1 MVRLAAKKIRQKL
14 QREAARLQEQAD
26 ALLAMEEDEEVL
38 FKRPAAS
45 TDTPPGSRADS
56 PDREVEDDREVKD
69 YTTVLEMVKA
79 VRDRLTA
86 LVLDNTNIR
95 AACDELRRQCHSQ
108 GVAFGDLSRLV
119 SQTRADQE
127 ETRAYARE
135 ETGPHPSIRPELLDA
150 RGNLRARDIGIT
162 WQDGDTFL
170 HGVRITGQNDD
181 MEDNRRRPATAAPYP
196 PCQEELENARRQP
209 AMSTPYQQSHEHP
222 PSGMST
228 PGFPRPV
235 CIEMSDTPA
244 HHFAVPRQEGRPAH
258 RPAAPIQRFNSKS
271 IGWPAWFRHFRAV
284 ADVQGWDKDQR
295 ALQMVSYLDEKAMN
309 VAQELS
315 DRELYDYD
323 ALVGLL
329 SARFDPASRVSASR
343 SRFHGRT
350 RRHQEDADT
359 YADSITELCR
369 LGYPQSS
376 PELRQELI
384 SEQFVR
390 GQSDPEL
397 KKYMWVAMEEDEEVL
412 FKRPAAS
419 TDTPPGSR
427 ADSPD
432 REVED
437 DREVKDYTTV
447 LEMVKAVRDR
457 LTALVLDNTNIRA
470 ACDELCRQC
479 HSQGVAFGDLSRLVS
494 QTRADQEE
502 TRACAREETGPHPSI
517 RPELLDARGNLR
529 ARDIGITWQD
539 GDTFLHGVRITGQ
552 NDDMEDNRRRPAT
565 AAPYPPCQ
573 EELENARRQPAMS
586 TPYQQSHEHPPSG
599 MSTPGFPRPVCIEM
613 SDTPAHHFAIPRQ
626 EGRPAHRPAAPIQRF
641 NSKSI
646 GWPAWFR
653 HFRAVADVQ
662 GWDKDQRALQMV
674 SYLDEKAMNVA
685 QELSDR
691 ELYDY
696 DALVGLLS
704 ARFDPA
710 SRVSASRS
718 RFHGRTRRHQ
728 EDADTY
734 ADSITELCRLGYPQ
748 SSPELR
754 QELISEQFVRGQS
767 DPELK
772 KYLWVV
778 IRTQKDKKLQTLIEV
793 CTDFASLSHTT
804 SVHRPAEQVFALEE
818 EDDQE
823 EEMFA
828 VVDRQQ
834 WNTQR
839 AAEPPLSPELQQM
852 FALARRM
859 GYEMRP
865 IARRFDA
872 PRQTPGPRSS
882 PNRDYRAPFR
892 PRDYSR
898 TKCFSCGQLGH
909 TQVRCPKPDSSLPF
923 RPSGWVDRSDGP
935 QRNSGGPPQGNEI

>member
-1 MVRLAAKKIRQKL
+1 MFLSIRELCHVVMGKSAIKKSRRKS
-14 QREAARLQEQAD
+14 QREAARLQEQTD
-26 ALLAMEEDEEVL
+26 AVLTMEEDEEVL
-38 FKRPAAS
+38 FKRPKIVP
-45 TDTPPGSRADS
+45 DTPQASRGNT
-56 PDREVEDDREVKD
+56 PDPDDHLEEPKD
-69 YTTVLEMVKA
+69 YTAVLQMVKT
-79 VRDRLTA
+79 VRDQLTA

-95 AACDELRRQCHSQ
+95 AACDDLRRQCHSQ

-135 ETGPHPSIRPELLDA
+135 ETGPHPRIRSELLDA

-170 HGVRITGQNDD
+170 HGVRIAGQNDD
-181 MEDNRRRPATAAPYP
+181 MEDNHRRPATAAPYP
-196 PCQEELENARRQP
+196 SCPQQQEDARRQP
-209 AMSTPYQQSHEHP
+209 VMSTPYHQSHGHP
-222 PSGMST
+222 LNDVSP

-235 CIEMSDTPA
+235 CIEMSDTPT
-244 HHFAVPRQEGRPAH
+244 HNFAGPRQEGRPTH
-258 RPAAPIQRFNSKS
+258 RPAAPIQRFN
-271 IGWPAWFRHFRAV
+271 
-284 ADVQGWDKDQR
+284 
-295 ALQMVSYLDEKAMN
+295 N
-309 VAQELS
+309 
-315 DRELYDYD
+315 
-323 ALVGLL
+323 
-329 SARFDPASRVSASR
+329 
-343 SRFHGRT
+343 
-350 RRHQEDADT
+350 
-359 YADSITELCR
+359 
-369 LGYPQSS
+369 
-376 PELRQELI
+376 
-384 SEQFVR
+384 
-390 GQSDPEL
+390 
-397 KKYMWVAMEEDEEVL
+397 
-412 FKRPAAS
+412 
-419 TDTPPGSR
+419 
-427 ADSPD
+427 
-432 REVED
+432 
-437 DREVKDYTTV
+437 
-447 LEMVKAVRDR
+447 
-457 LTALVLDNTNIRA
+457 
-470 ACDELCRQC
+470 
-479 HSQGVAFGDLSRLVS
+479 
-494 QTRADQEE
+494 
-502 TRACAREETGPHPSI
+502 
-517 RPELLDARGNLR
+517 
-529 ARDIGITWQD
+529 
-539 GDTFLHGVRITGQ
+539 
-552 NDDMEDNRRRPAT
+552 
-565 AAPYPPCQ
+565 
-573 EELENARRQPAMS
+573 
-586 TPYQQSHEHPPSG
+586 
-599 MSTPGFPRPVCIEM
+599 
-613 SDTPAHHFAIPRQ
+613 
-626 EGRPAHRPAAPIQRF
+626 
-641 NSKSI
+641 KSI

-804 SVHRPAEQVFALEE
+804 GVHRPAEQVFAMEEE
-818 EDDQE
+818 EDRE

-865 IARRFDA
+865 IARRLDA
-872 PRQTPGPRSS
+872 PRQAPGPRFSQ
-882 PNRDYRAPFR
+882 NKDYRAPFR

-935 QRNSGGPPQGNEI
+935 QRGSGGPPQGNEI

>member
-1 MVRLAAKKIRQKL
+1 MFLSVRELCHVVMGKSAIKKSRRKS
-14 QREAARLQEQAD
+14 QREAARLQEQTD
-26 ALLAMEEDEEVL
+26 AVLTMEEDEEVL
-38 FKRPAAS
+38 FKRPKIVP
-45 TDTPPGSRADS
+45 DTPQASRGNT
-56 PDREVEDDREVKD
+56 PDPDDHLEEPKD
-69 YTTVLEMVKA
+69 YTAVLQMVKT
-79 VRDRLTA
+79 VRDQLTA

-95 AACDELRRQCHSQ
+95 AACDDLRRQCHSQ

-135 ETGPHPSIRPELLDA
+135 ETGPHPSIRSELLDA

-170 HGVRITGQNDD
+170 HGVRIAGQNDD
-181 MEDNRRRPATAAPYP
+181 MEDNHRRPATAAPYP
-196 PCQEELENARRQP
+196 SCPQQQEDARRQP
-209 AMSTPYQQSHEHP
+209 VMSTPYHQSHGHP
-222 PSGMST
+222 LNDVSP

-235 CIEMSDTPA
+235 CIEMSDTPT
-244 HHFAVPRQEGRPAH
+244 HNFAGPRQEGRP
-258 RPAAPIQRFNSKS
+258 
-271 IGWPAWFRHFRAV
+271 
-284 ADVQGWDKDQR
+284 
-295 ALQMVSYLDEKAMN
+295 
-309 VAQELS
+309 
-315 DRELYDYD
+315 
-323 ALVGLL
+323 
-329 SARFDPASRVSASR
+329 
-343 SRFHGRT
+343 T
-350 RRHQEDADT
+350 
-359 YADSITELCR
+359 
-369 LGYPQSS
+369 
-376 PELRQELI
+376 
-384 SEQFVR
+384 
-390 GQSDPEL
+390 
-397 KKYMWVAMEEDEEVL
+397 
-412 FKRPAAS
+412 
-419 TDTPPGSR
+419 
-427 ADSPD
+427 
-432 REVED
+432 
-437 DREVKDYTTV
+437 
-447 LEMVKAVRDR
+447 
-457 LTALVLDNTNIRA
+457 
-470 ACDELCRQC
+470 
-479 HSQGVAFGDLSRLVS
+479 
-494 QTRADQEE
+494 
-502 TRACAREETGPHPSI
+502 
-517 RPELLDARGNLR
+517 
-529 ARDIGITWQD
+529 
-539 GDTFLHGVRITGQ
+539 
-552 NDDMEDNRRRPAT
+552 
-565 AAPYPPCQ
+565 
-573 EELENARRQPAMS
+573 
-586 TPYQQSHEHPPSG
+586 
-599 MSTPGFPRPVCIEM
+599 
-613 SDTPAHHFAIPRQ
+613 
-626 EGRPAHRPAAPIQRF
+626 HRPAAPIQRF

-804 SVHRPAEQVFALEE
+804 GVHRPAEQVFAMEEE
-818 EDDQE
+818 EDRE

-865 IARRFDA
+865 IARRLDA
-872 PRQTPGPRSS
+872 PRQAPGPRFSQ
-882 PNRDYRAPFR
+882 NKDYRAPFR

-935 QRNSGGPPQGNEI
+935 QRGSGGPPQGNEI

>member
-1 MVRLAAKKIRQKL
+1 MVMVRSAAKKIRRKS

-26 ALLAMEEDEEVL
+26 ALLAMEEDEEVH
-38 FKRPAAS
+38 FKRPV
-45 TDTPPGSRADS
+45 TVPDTPPVSRANS
-56 PDREVEDDREVKD
+56 PDREEEDDREAKD

-86 LVLDNTNIR
+86 LVLDNTNIW
-95 AACDELRRQCHSQ
+95 AACDDLRRQCHSQ

-119 SQTRADQE
+119 RQMREDQE
-127 ETRAYARE
+127 ETRVYARE

-170 HGVRITGQNDD
+170 HGVRITGQKDD
-181 MEDNRRRPATAAPYP
+181 MEDNHRRPATAAPYP
-196 PCQEELENARRQP
+196 PCPEELEYARRQP
-209 AMSTPYQQSHEHP
+209 VMSTPCQQSHGH
-222 PSGMST
+222 PSGDTST

-244 HHFAVPRQEGRPAH
+244 HHFTGPRQEGRPAH
-258 RPAAPIQRFNSKS
+258 RPVAPIQRFNSKN
-271 IGWPAWFRHFRAV
+271 IGWPAWFLHFRAV

-350 RRHQEDADT
+350 RRHQEDAD
-359 YADSITELCR
+359 S
-369 LGYPQSS
+369 
-376 PELRQELI
+376 
-384 SEQFVR
+384 
-390 GQSDPEL
+390 
-397 KKYMWVAMEEDEEVL
+397 
-412 FKRPAAS
+412 
-419 TDTPPGSR
+419 
-427 ADSPD
+427 
-432 REVED
+432 
-437 DREVKDYTTV
+437 
-447 LEMVKAVRDR
+447 
-457 LTALVLDNTNIRA
+457 
-470 ACDELCRQC
+470 
-479 HSQGVAFGDLSRLVS
+479 
-494 QTRADQEE
+494 
-502 TRACAREETGPHPSI
+502 
-517 RPELLDARGNLR
+517 
-529 ARDIGITWQD
+529 
-539 GDTFLHGVRITGQ
+539 
-552 NDDMEDNRRRPAT
+552 
-565 AAPYPPCQ
+565 
-573 EELENARRQPAMS
+573 
-586 TPYQQSHEHPPSG
+586 
-599 MSTPGFPRPVCIEM
+599 
-613 SDTPAHHFAIPRQ
+613 
-626 EGRPAHRPAAPIQRF
+626 
-641 NSKSI
+641 
-646 GWPAWFR
+646 
-653 HFRAVADVQ
+653 
-662 GWDKDQRALQMV
+662 
-674 SYLDEKAMNVA
+674 
-685 QELSDR
+685 
-691 ELYDY
+691 
-696 DALVGLLS
+696 
-704 ARFDPA
+704 
-710 SRVSASRS
+710 
-718 RFHGRTRRHQ
+718 
-728 EDADTY
+728 Y

-778 IRTQKDKKLQTLIEV
+778 IRTQKDRKLQTLIEV
-793 CTDFASLSHTT
+793 CTDFASLSHTA

-818 EDDQE
+818 DDDRE
-823 EEMFA
+823 EEGVFA

-834 WNTQR
+834 WSTQR

-872 PRQTPGPRSS
+872 PRQMPGPRSS
-882 PNRDYRAPFR
+882 PNKDYRAPFR

-923 RPSGWVDRSDGP
+923 RPS
-935 QRNSGGPPQGNEI
+935 